1 MKILHI
7 RNSGDVMET
16 FGSLCDKLAI
26 VVLKGYH
33 TDDAEKLV
41 MLDKQKKD
49 LIKEIDEY
57 LAGVSTGETNPD
69 KLESPSCKVYNKEKN
84 VTSETITNDVGDLIS
99 DLACINCKL
108 WHVQEKI
115 YDFESVPASEKNTV
129 IKQAA
134 ILNLERNHRIDAINL
149 ILAEK
154 VK

>member
-1 MKILHI
+1 MKITHI

-16 FGSLCDKLAI
+16 LGSLCDKLTI

-33 TDDAEKLV
+33 TNDAEKLV
-41 MLDKQKKD
+41 MLDNQKKD

-57 LAGVSTGETNPD
+57 LAGVSSGEINLD
-69 KLESPSCKVYNKEKN
+69 KLESPSYKVYNKERN
-84 VTSETITNDVGDLIS
+84 ATSETIANDIGNLIS

-115 YDFESVPASEKNTV
+115 YDFESIPASEKDTV

-134 ILNLERNHRIDAINL
+134 ILNLERTHRIDAINL
-149 ILAEK
+149 ILKEK